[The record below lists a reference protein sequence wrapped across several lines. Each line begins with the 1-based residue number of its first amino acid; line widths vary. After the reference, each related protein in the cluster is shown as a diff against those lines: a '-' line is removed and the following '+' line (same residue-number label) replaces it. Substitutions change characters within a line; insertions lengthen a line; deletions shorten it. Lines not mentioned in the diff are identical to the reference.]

1 MSSKGDINRRGKSD
15 DFGTLIQLEDTCFA
29 QIFESFSVKI
39 HGQLVLQFVQA
50 DNYDLIF
57 VHYDAPG
64 QKKTLARSELFTNRN
79 EAARQF

>member
-15 DFGTLIQLEDTCFA
+15 DFGTLVRLEVTCFA
-29 QIFESFSVKI
+29 QISESFSVKI

-57 VHYDAPG
+57 VS
-64 QKKTLARSELFTNRN
+64 QSL
-79 EAARQF
+79 